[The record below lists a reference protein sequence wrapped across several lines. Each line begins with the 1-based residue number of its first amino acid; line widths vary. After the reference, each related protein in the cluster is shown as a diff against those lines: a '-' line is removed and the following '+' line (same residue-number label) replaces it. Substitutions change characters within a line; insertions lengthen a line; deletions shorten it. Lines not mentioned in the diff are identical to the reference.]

1 MGRKDLAQAL
11 EEIGELLEL
20 KGENPFKVKAYSQA
34 ARAVLRLE
42 EDPAEL
48 AARGELIGVKGIGK
62 ALSEKITEYAKTGRI
77 AYLEELRSAY
87 PASLFELFRLKGLGA
102 KKIKTLYEDLRVA
115 SLGELEYACLE
126 NRLAQLKGFGPKSQ
140 DNVLASIATLKKY
153 RGRFLWSEAEGPT
166 LQLIQALS
174 RLPGVA
180 RVEAAGEFRRL
191 CETVAEAALVAGC
204 DRPERLAESLKALPE
219 VEKIELAGPGEWLL
233 THGFGLKARLAAVPG
248 KDFVRLWHWLTGG
261 EAHLADL
268 NKHAAGLGW
277 TPADHGWRDPRG
289 RAVDVSDEPALYAAL
304 GLPFIPPELR
314 EGLGEVEAAAAG
326 ELPQLI
332 ELGDVQGVFH
342 VHSGYSDGGLTL
354 PEIVAACQ
362 KLGYAYVGLSDHSRT
377 AQYAGGMSL
386 EDLDRQ
392 RAEVEA
398 LRAARPDFEIFWGV
412 ESDILPDGSLDY
424 PDEVLARFDFVI
436 ASVHSNFTLPEAR
449 QTERL
454 VAAVRNPYTTI
465 LGHMTGRL
473 LLAREPYR
481 FDAAAVLEAAAESG
495 AVLEIN
501 ASPHRLDLDW
511 REMRRAKAL
520 GLKTMIDPDAHAVE
534 GLADVR
540 YGVQIARKG
549 WLTRAD
555 ALNALTAAEMRGF
568 LEQRR
573 KKQGNDG

>member
-20 KGENPFKVKAYSQA
+20 KGENPFKVKAYAQA

-42 EDPAEL
+42 QDPAEL
-48 AARGELIGVKGIGK
+48 AARGELINVKGIGK
-62 ALSEKITEYAKTGRI
+62 ALSEKITEYIKTGRI
-77 AYLEELRSAY
+77 ATLEDLRASF
-87 PASLFELFRLKGLGA
+87 PESLFELFRLKGLGA
-102 KKIKTLYEDLRVA
+102 KKIKTLYEDLHITG
-115 SLGELEYACLE
+115 LGELEYACLE
-126 NRLAQLKGFGPKSQ
+126 NRLAALKGFGLRSQ

-153 RGRFLWSEAEGPT
+153 RGRFLWSEAEGPMQG
-166 LQLIQALS
+166 LMRALS
-174 RLPGVA
+174 LLPGIR

-191 CETVAEAALVAGC
+191 CETVAEASLAIGC
-204 DRPERLAESLKALPE
+204 DRPERLADLLGDLPE
-219 VEKIELAGPGEWLL
+219 VEKIEEAGPGEWLL
-233 THGFGLKARLAAVPG
+233 THAFGLQVRLTAVPD
-248 KDFVRLWHWLTGG
+248 KNFPLLWHRLTGS

-268 NKHAAGLGW
+268 KRYAAGQGW
-277 TPADHGWRDPRG
+277 TLADDPWLDKRG
-289 RAVDVSDEPALYAAL
+289 RPMDVSNEADLYARL

-314 EGLGEVEAAAAG
+314 EGQGEVEAAAGGALPELVTAG
-326 ELPQLI
+326 
-332 ELGDVQGVFH
+332 DMRGVFH

-354 PEIVAACQ
+354 AEIVAACQ

-377 AQYAGGMSL
+377 AQYAGGLSL

-398 LRAARPDFEIFWGV
+398 LRAAHPGFDIFWGI

-454 VAAVRNPYTTI
+454 VTAVRNPYTTI

-481 FDAAAVLEAAAESG
+481 FDAEAVLKAAAESG
-495 AVLEIN
+495 TALEIN
-501 ASPHRLDLDW
+501 ANPHRLDLDW

-520 GLKTMIDPDAHAVE
+520 GIKTTIDPDAHSAE
-534 GLADVR
+534 GLTDVR
-540 YGVQIARKG
+540 YGLQTARKG

-555 ALNALTAAEMRGF
+555 VLNSLTAAGMREF
-568 LEQRR
+568 LKRR
-573 KKQGNDG
+573 RNKRGKR